1 MESNQQLLVGVL
13 AGVGIALGAT
23 FLLGHRQQYAP
34 PFNHHNPRSSS
45 TDPSDRRQANLNLA
59 ELGDDDSAIRN
70 GFSMREAKDHS
81 SKKAQL
87 SAQRTPEEVLHAL
100 QRGNTRF
107 WMGVATRP
115 EVSAFER
122 RALIMRQHPSV
133 AILGCADSRVPIEIV
148 FDQGLGD
155 VFTIRVAGNCM
166 DTATE
171 GTLEYAVCD
180 TSSALS
186 LSLIAHVG
194 TTAWT
199 AVATDNIS
207 QHVCVEHVGRRT
219 HPSLLSFSL
228 SLLINTVKLFLM
240 VLISIPICI
249 PICQRLYI

>member
-45 TDPSDRRQANLNLA
+45 TDPSDRRQANLL

-186 LSLIAHVG
+186 LSLLLYMLVLLLGLLWLPTTFHNMTLTLLLLGLLWLPTTFHNMHVWSTLG
-194 TTAWT
+194 
-199 AVATDNIS
+199 V
-207 QHVCVEHVGRRT
+207 V
-219 HPSLLSFSL
+219 
-228 SLLINTVKLFLM
+228 LILVYFLFLC
-240 VLISIPICI
+240 LF
-249 PICQRLYI
+249 